1 MFEKFYTT
9 KMSENG
15 KMLKHRFAKMRTN
28 VSKRA
33 RFASYI
39 TLAVIMSVFA
49 FGACLAAAA
58 DMQDVRYQVYD
69 GEKFVNF
76 KNEPFVYKDLYYLP
90 LRETLNIFGIT
101 DIAYDNGQIEVSL
114 PAGMKRYSSVNGES
128 SDAPTELGLE
138 IGKDIAYLAPNY
150 GNVAIQGVPILY
162 NDLTYVPIYL
172 FEILIQTGHIPD
184 FQFNVIRTDDP
195 KAYYSDG
202 EEVYIGTV
210 YEQDAYNPVNADGT
224 AKIVK
229 RIIVDEN
236 GKALIV
242 IPVEKQIKEN
252 IEARF
257 DAGDVNF
264 WRSLRGYKDIAESL
278 NMFYNSRGEGIVT
291 SVFDQIYDYNYQFT
305 PDDTRGP
312 IAYVTPSDII
322 RVPNPPKTYEGTEKI
337 RPLITN
343 TYGE

>member
-15 KMLKHRFAKMRTN
+15 KMLKHRFNKIRTN

-39 TLAVIMSVFA
+39 TLAVIISVFA

-101 DIAYDNGQIEVSL
+101 DIAYDDGQIEVSL

-128 SDAPTELGLE
+128 SDAPTKLGLE
-138 IGKDIAYLAPNY
+138 IGKDMAYIAPNY
-150 GNVAIQGVPILY
+150 GNVVIQGVPILY

-172 FEILIQTGHIPD
+172 FEILIQAGHIPD

-257 DAGDVNF
+257 DAGDVNI
-264 WRSLRGYKDIAESL
+264 WSSMRGYKDLAESL
-278 NMFYNSRGEGIVT
+278 HMVYNLRGEGIET
-291 SVFDQIYDYNYQFT
+291 SVFDQIYDYTDQYYT
-305 PDDTRGP
+305 VDSLK
-312 IAYVTPSDII
+312 AYVTSSDII

-343 TYGE
+343 TYGK

>member
-15 KMLKHRFAKMRTN
+15 KMLKHRFNKIRTS

-33 RFASYI
+33 RVASYI
-39 TLAVIMSVFA
+39 TLAVIVSVFA

-58 DMQDVRYQVYD
+58 DMQGVRYQVYD

-90 LRETLNIFGIT
+90 LRETLNICGIT

-114 PAGMKRYSSVNGES
+114 PAGMKQHIGTATGES

-150 GNVAIQGVPILY
+150 GNVVIQGVPILY

-172 FEILIQTGHIPD
+172 FEILIQSGHIPD

-257 DAGDVNF
+257 DAGDVNI
-264 WRSLRGYKDIAESL
+264 WSSMRGYKDLAESL
-278 NMFYNSRGEGIVT
+278 HMVYNLRGEGIET
-291 SVFDQIYDYNYQFT
+291 SVFDQIYDYTDQYYT
-305 PDDTRGP
+305 ADSVK
-312 IAYVTPSDII
+312 AYVTSADII
-322 RVPNPPKTYEGTEKI
+322 RVPNPPKTYDGTEKI
-337 RPLITN
+337 RTLITN

>member
-15 KMLKHRFAKMRTN
+15 KMLKHRFNKIRTN

-33 RFASYI
+33 RVASYI
-39 TLAVIMSVFA
+39 TLAVIVSVFA

-58 DMQDVRYQVYD
+58 DMQGVRYQVYD

-76 KNEPFVYKDLYYLP
+76 KNEPFVYLP
-90 LRETLNIFGIT
+90 LRETLNICGIT

-114 PAGMKRYSSVNGES
+114 PAGMKQHIGTATGES
-128 SDAPTELGLE
+128 SYAPTELGLE

-150 GNVAIQGVPILY
+150 GNVVIQGVPILY

-172 FEILIQTGHIPD
+172 FERLIQSGHIPD

-257 DAGDVNF
+257 DAGDVNI
-264 WRSLRGYKDIAESL
+264 WSSMRGYKDLAESL
-278 NMFYNSRGEGIVT
+278 HMVYNLRGEGIET
-291 SVFDQIYDYNYQFT
+291 SVFDQIYDYTDQYYT
-305 PDDTRGP
+305 ADSVK
-312 IAYVTPSDII
+312 AYVTSADII
-322 RVPNPPKTYEGTEKI
+322 RVPNSPKTYDGTEKI
-337 RPLITN
+337 RTLITN

>member
-15 KMLKHRFAKMRTN
+15 KILQHRFNKIRTN

-58 DMQDVRYQVYD
+58 YMQDVRYQVYD

-101 DIAYDNGQIEVSL
+101 DIAYDDGQIEVSL

-128 SDAPTELGLE
+128 SDAPTKLGLE

-150 GNVAIQGVPILY
+150 GNVVIQGVPILY

-172 FEILIQTGHIPD
+172 FEILIQAGHIPD

-257 DAGDVNF
+257 DAGDVNI
-264 WRSLRGYKDIAESL
+264 WSSMRGYKDLAESL
-278 NMFYNSRGEGIVT
+278 HMVYNLRGEGIET
-291 SVFDQIYDYNYQFT
+291 SVFDQIYDYTDQYYT
-305 PDDTRGP
+305 ADSMK
-312 IAYVTPSDII
+312 AYVTSADII
-322 RVPNPPKTYEGTEKI
+322 RVPNPPKTYDGTEKI

>member
-15 KMLKHRFAKMRTN
+15 KILKHRFNKIRTN

-128 SDAPTELGLE
+128 SDAPTKLGLE
-138 IGKDIAYLAPNY
+138 IGKDMAYIAPNY
-150 GNVAIQGVPILY
+150 GNVVIQGVPILY

-172 FEILIQTGHIPD
+172 FEILIQSGHIPD

-257 DAGDVNF
+257 DAGDVNI
-264 WRSLRGYKDIAESL
+264 WSSMRGYKDLAESL
-278 NMFYNSRGEGIVT
+278 HMVYNLRGEGIET
-291 SVFDQIYDYNYQFT
+291 SVFDQIYDYTDQYYT
-305 PDDTRGP
+305 VDSLK
-312 IAYVTPSDII
+312 AYVTSSDII

-343 TYGE
+343 TYGK

>member
-15 KMLKHRFAKMRTN
+15 KILKHRFNKIRTN

-128 SDAPTELGLE
+128 SDAPTKLGLE
-138 IGKDIAYLAPNY
+138 IGKDMAYIAPNY
-150 GNVAIQGVPILY
+150 GNVVIQGVPILY

-172 FEILIQTGHIPD
+172 FEILIQAGHIPD

-257 DAGDVNF
+257 DAGDVNI
-264 WRSLRGYKDIAESL
+264 WSSMRGYKDLAESL
-278 NMFYNSRGEGIVT
+278 HMVYNLRGEGIET
-291 SVFDQIYDYNYQFT
+291 SVFDQIYDYTDQYYT
-305 PDDTRGP
+305 VDSLK
-312 IAYVTPSDII
+312 AYVTSSDII

-343 TYGE
+343 TYGK

>member
-1 MFEKFYTT
+1 
-9 KMSENG
+9 MSENG
-15 KMLKHRFAKMRTN
+15 KILQHRFAKMRTN

-39 TLAVIMSVFA
+39 TLAVIISVFA

-101 DIAYDNGQIEVSL
+101 DIAYDDGQIEVSL

-128 SDAPTELGLE
+128 SDAPTKLGLE

-150 GNVAIQGVPILY
+150 GNVVIQGVPILY

-172 FEILIQTGHIPD
+172 FEILIQAGHIPD

-257 DAGDVNF
+257 DAGDVNI
-264 WRSLRGYKDIAESL
+264 WSSMRGYKDLAESL
-278 NMFYNSRGEGIVT
+278 HMVYNLRGEGIET
-291 SVFDQIYDYNYQFT
+291 SVFDQIYDYTDQYYT
-305 PDDTRGP
+305 VDSLK
-312 IAYVTPSDII
+312 AYVTSSDII

-337 RPLITN
+337 RTLITN
-343 TYGE
+343 TYGK

>member
-1 MFEKFYTT
+1 
-9 KMSENG
+9 MSENG
-15 KMLKHRFAKMRTN
+15 KILQHRFNKIRTN

-58 DMQDVRYQVYD
+58 YMQDVRYQVYD

-101 DIAYDNGQIEVSL
+101 DIAYDDGQIEVSL

-128 SDAPTELGLE
+128 SDAPTKLGLE

-150 GNVAIQGVPILY
+150 GNVVIQGVPILY

-172 FEILIQTGHIPD
+172 FEILIQAGHIPD

-257 DAGDVNF
+257 DAGDVNI
-264 WRSLRGYKDIAESL
+264 WSSMRGYKDLAESL
-278 NMFYNSRGEGIVT
+278 HMVYNLRGEGIET
-291 SVFDQIYDYNYQFT
+291 SVFDQIYDYTDQYYT
-305 PDDTRGP
+305 ADSMK
-312 IAYVTPSDII
+312 AYVTSADII
-322 RVPNPPKTYEGTEKI
+322 RVPNPPKTYDGTEKI

>member
-1 MFEKFYTT
+1 
-9 KMSENG
+9 
-15 KMLKHRFAKMRTN
+15 
-28 VSKRA
+28 
-33 RFASYI
+33 
-39 TLAVIMSVFA
+39 
-49 FGACLAAAA
+49 
-58 DMQDVRYQVYD
+58 
-69 GEKFVNF
+69 
-76 KNEPFVYKDLYYLP
+76 
-90 LRETLNIFGIT
+90 
-101 DIAYDNGQIEVSL
+101 
-114 PAGMKRYSSVNGES
+114 MKQHIGTATGES
-128 SDAPTELGLE
+128 SYAPTELGLE

-150 GNVAIQGVPILY
+150 GNVVIQGVPILY

-172 FEILIQTGHIPD
+172 FEILIQSGHIPD

-257 DAGDVNF
+257 DAGDVNI
-264 WRSLRGYKDIAESL
+264 WSSMRGYKDLAESL
-278 NMFYNSRGEGIVT
+278 HMVYNLRGEGIET
-291 SVFDQIYDYNYQFT
+291 SVFDQIYDYTDQYYT
-305 PDDTRGP
+305 ADSVK
-312 IAYVTPSDII
+312 AYVTSADII
-322 RVPNPPKTYEGTEKI
+322 RVPNSPKTYDGTEKI
-337 RPLITN
+337 RTLITN

>member
-1 MFEKFYTT
+1 
-9 KMSENG
+9 MSENG
-15 KMLKHRFAKMRTN
+15 KILQHRFAKMRTN

-39 TLAVIMSVFA
+39 TLAVIISVFA

-128 SDAPTELGLE
+128 SDAPTKLGLE

-150 GNVAIQGVPILY
+150 GNVVIQGVPILY

-172 FEILIQTGHIPD
+172 FEILIQSGHIPD

-257 DAGDVNF
+257 DAGDVNI
-264 WRSLRGYKDIAESL
+264 WSSMRGYKDLAESL
-278 NMFYNSRGEGIVT
+278 HMVYNLRGEGIET
-291 SVFDQIYDYNYQFT
+291 SVFDQIYDYTDQYYT
-305 PDDTRGP
+305 SDSMK
-312 IAYVTPSDII
+312 AYVTSADII
-322 RVPNPPKTYEGTEKI
+322 RVPNPPKTYDGTEKI
-337 RPLITN
+337 RTLITN
-343 TYGE
+343 TYGK